1 MVFIGDTFRY
11 WNISLWV
18 CMILLLDKLIVS
30 SMWIIT
36 VWMKK
41 SLSISFFLYWIR
53 IAESTYDALNAAF
66 PFSFCKNNSLSLFTL
81 QIKSYECL
89 VMFRHRMLGKWNK
102 VITSNMISL
111 SFFQWSLWPARWWNK
126 FLLRKQMLIWEYEV
140 SVEFGESRE
149 SVKKVN

>member
-11 WNISLWV
+11 WNTSLWIR
-18 CMILLLDKLIVS
+18 MILFLDKLIVS

-41 SLSISFFLYWIR
+41 SLFFFFFYWIR

>member
-1 MVFIGDTFRY
+1 MH
-11 WNISLWV
+11 
-18 CMILLLDKLIVS
+18 MILFLDKVIAS

-36 VWMKK
+36 FWMKEK
-41 SLSISFFLYWIR
+41 AIHFPFFFLVYWIR
-53 IAESTYDALNAAF
+53 IAESTYDVLNAAF

-81 QIKSYECL
+81 QIKSNECL
-89 VMFRHRMLGKWNK
+89 VMVRHRMLGKWNK

-126 FLLRKQMLIWEYEV
+126 FLLRKQMLIWELEV
-140 SVEFGESRE
+140 NVEFGESRE